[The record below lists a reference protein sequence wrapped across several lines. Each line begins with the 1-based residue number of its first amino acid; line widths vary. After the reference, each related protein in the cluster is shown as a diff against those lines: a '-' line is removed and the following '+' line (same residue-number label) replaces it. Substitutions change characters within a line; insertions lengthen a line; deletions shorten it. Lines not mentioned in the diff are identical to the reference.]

1 MSVSTAPSACRRAD
15 LGPGI
20 GHGRPG
26 VSLAQ
31 ISPTSVGSGVGS
43 ATGSGAPG
51 AEPAAESRARVALLD
66 TASAIMREGD
76 LVDISLSELAARS
89 GLNSALVKYY
99 FGNKAGLL
107 KALLERDMADIVASV
122 DALLAKDMTPEAK
135 FRRHLEA
142 VVDTFFRTPY
152 IHRLLMRMIRESAP
166 DEAQR
171 LADSYLKPLLG
182 AYERI
187 ISDGVAAG
195 VFRPVDP
202 QLFYF
207 TVIGAADRFFSARL
221 VLKYCSATDVL
232 DESLRDR
239 YRAHLNEFVV
249 AGILV

>member
-1 MSVSTAPSACRRAD
+1 MECATTIAPASA
-15 LGPGI
+15 
-20 GHGRPG
+20 
-26 VSLAQ
+26 
-31 ISPTSVGSGVGS
+31 S
-43 ATGSGAPG
+43 AEPG
-51 AEPAAESRARVALLD
+51 AAALLLD
-66 TASAIMREGD
+66 TASTIMREGD
-76 LVDISLSELAARS
+76 QVDISLSELATRS

-122 DALLAKDMTPEAK
+122 DALLAKDMVPESK
-135 FRRHLEA
+135 FRRHLTA

-152 IHRLLMRMIRESAP
+152 IHRLLMRMIRESEP

-182 AYERI
+182 AYERL

-221 VLKYCSATDVL
+221 VLKYCSDTDVL
-232 DESLRDR
+232 DEALRDR
-239 YRAHLNEFVV
+239 YRAHLNDFVV

>member
-1 MSVSTAPSACRRAD
+1 MECVTTLAPSPPA
-15 LGPGI
+15 
-20 GHGRPG
+20 G
-26 VSLAQ
+26 VE
-31 ISPTSVGSGVGS
+31 
-43 ATGSGAPG
+43 PG
-51 AEPAAESRARVALLD
+51 ARTQLLD
-66 TASAIMREGD
+66 TASRVMREGD
-76 LVDISLSELAARS
+76 LIDIALSELAARS

-122 DALLAKDMTPEAK
+122 DALLAKDMDPEAK
-135 FRRHLEA
+135 FRRHLTA

-152 IHRLLMRMIRESAP
+152 IHSLLMRMIRESAP

-171 LADSYLKPLLG
+171 LADSYLKPLLA
-182 AYERI
+182 AYERLI
-187 ISDGVAAG
+187 GEGVAAG

-207 TVIGAADRFFSARL
+207 TVIGAADRFFSALL
-221 VLKYCSATDVL
+221 VLKHCSQSDVL

-239 YRAHLNEFVV
+239 YRAHLNDFVV